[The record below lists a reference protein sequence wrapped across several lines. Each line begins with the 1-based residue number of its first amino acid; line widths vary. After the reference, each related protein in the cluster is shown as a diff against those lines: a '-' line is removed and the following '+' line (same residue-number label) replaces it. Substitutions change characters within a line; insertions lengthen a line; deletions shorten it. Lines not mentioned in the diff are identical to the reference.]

1 MKPLPLL
8 VLLLAMGSS
17 HAAEGQTPPSVEGSV
32 PGNQL
37 PPKKT
42 SWRTRYELGP
52 GDSLNLSF
60 YGRSELNREG
70 LRVAPDGTIS
80 YLQARDIKVAG
91 LTVDEARQTLEKSL
105 AAHYRSPRL
114 ILVPQ
119 EVASKR
125 YTILGMVQNRGVC
138 QLDRP
143 VTLLEAIA
151 NAGGL
156 ATGLYERNTIELAD
170 LDRSFITRNG
180 QRLPVDFRKLLLQGD
195 MTQNVDVEPDDFIF
209 LASNLSNNFF
219 IFGEVN
225 SPGVQG
231 LTATATVTEAITRRM
246 GFTNKAWIDRILV
259 IRGSLDNPETHVV
272 NLAAILSGKEKDF
285 HIMPK
290 DIVYV
295 ADRPWSKAEDI
306 LENVLTSFF
315 SSAATN
321 WINQSVNPI
330 IKDPLIKTN

>member
-1 MKPLPLL
+1 MKHLPLL
-8 VLLLAMGSS
+8 VFLLAMGSS
-17 HAAEGQTPPSVEGSV
+17 RAVEEQAAPSAEGSV

-80 YLQARDIKVAG
+80 YLQARGIKVAG
-91 LTVDEARQTLEKSL
+91 LTVDEARQVLEKSL

>member
-60 YGRSELNREG
+60 YGRSELDREG

-80 YLQARDIKVAG
+80 YLQARDIKIAG
-91 LTVDEARQTLEKSL
+91 LTVDEARQALEKSL

-180 QRLPVDFRKLLLQGD
+180 QRLPVDFRKLLLQ
-195 MTQNVDVEPDDFIF
+195 
-209 LASNLSNNFF
+209 
-219 IFGEVN
+219 
-225 SPGVQG
+225 
-231 LTATATVTEAITRRM
+231 
-246 GFTNKAWIDRILV
+246 
-259 IRGSLDNPETHVV
+259 
-272 NLAAILSGKEKDF
+272 
-285 HIMPK
+285 
-290 DIVYV
+290 
-295 ADRPWSKAEDI
+295 
-306 LENVLTSFF
+306 
-315 SSAATN
+315 
-321 WINQSVNPI
+321 
-330 IKDPLIKTN
+330 